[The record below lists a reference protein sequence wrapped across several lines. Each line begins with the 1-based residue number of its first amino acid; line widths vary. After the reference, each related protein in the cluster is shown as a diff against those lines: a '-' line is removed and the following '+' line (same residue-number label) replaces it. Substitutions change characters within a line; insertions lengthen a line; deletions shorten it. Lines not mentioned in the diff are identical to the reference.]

1 MVYIENND
9 GIETDTGYSIPDKA
23 AILANLHEDNSKSGG
38 RNIENISS
46 ITGSA
51 GTKLS
56 PAYVAAKGSLVK
68 LAKAAAF
75 EYSSNL
81 KIIIT

>member
-1 MVYIENND
+1 MYIENNNGNVTAAGT
-9 GIETDTGYSIPDKA
+9 GIPEKSAVLTDF
-23 AILANLHEDNSKSGG
+23 HEDNSISGG

-56 PAYVAAKGSLVK
+56 PAYVAATGSLVK
-68 LAKAAAF
+68 IAKAATF
-75 EYSSNL
+75 EYTSNI

>member
-1 MVYIENND
+1 MLYIEENP
-9 GIETDTGYSIPDKA
+9 GIETDSETNIQIKTVSFTDFQEA
-23 AILANLHEDNSKSGG
+23 NSKSGG

-75 EYSSNL
+75 EYASNL